1 MADRL
6 PSCYIYMRQLIRISA
21 LGGSRMYFPQP
32 MMSLSSQGKINKVG
46 DNAGGGGIPRART
59 TINNNGVLGG
69 SHGNTNSII
78 SNIVS
83 QNGMGNND
91 DLGEKSFSERW
102 RSIIDNCIIEFMAVL
117 FVNLTT
123 VMCWDFSGD
132 NQTLQFIPALVL
144 GLVLLCLK
152 DEDYFFP
159 DASHTVTLVVWAL
172 GGYRTWSQPCAR
184 LFGQTVGL
192 AVSMWICSV
201 ATLPHIVIHVQHPL
215 SIVFVL
221 EIIGTALEHM
231 AVVYVILPLLPSESA
246 HGSNFKFPKVK
257 PKSHKDT
264 EAPSNHSVMHAAIT
278 FTGVHF
284 CLWRSFNVE
293 MNPSVTILLA
303 FIRQIQE
310 QASLS
315 TSSSSSAAGT
325 SLEHNNSPTPH
336 HGPSPWSHATMAI
349 WGQLVGVLVC
359 VVYTVLYVP
368 RETKYWPSSTV
379 TKRATG
385 GGGSNASNSI

>member
-1 MADRL
+1 
-6 PSCYIYMRQLIRISA
+6 
-21 LGGSRMYFPQP
+21 MYFSQAIP
-32 MMSLSSQGKINKVG
+32 LSTQGKLGKMT
-46 DNAGGGGIPRART
+46 DHAGAAGGGIPRARS
-59 TINNNGVLGG
+59 TITNHLMNGGVC
-69 SHGNTNSII
+69 GNSSSSSSSIGAMI
-78 SNIVS
+78 S
-83 QNGMGNND
+83 D
-91 DLGEKSFSERW
+91 DLVEKGFGERW

-123 VMCWDFSGD
+123 IMCWDFSGD
-132 NQTLQFIPALVL
+132 NQALQFIPALVL

-172 GGYRTWSQPCAR
+172 GGYRTWSQPLAR

-192 AVSMWICSV
+192 AVSLWICSV
-201 ATLPHIVIHVQHPL
+201 ATLPRIAIHVQHPL
-215 SIVFVL
+215 SIIFVL
-221 EIIGTALEHM
+221 EIIGTTLEHM
-231 AVVYVILPLLPSESA
+231 AVVYVILPLLPSENA

-293 MNPSVTILLA
+293 MNPSVTILIV
-303 FIRQIQE
+303 FVRQIQ
-310 QASLS
+310 QQQQ
-315 TSSSSSAAGT
+315 TP
-325 SLEHNNSPTPH
+325 SPSDH
-336 HGPSPWSHATMAI
+336 GGDGPSPWSHATMAI

-359 VVYTVLYVP
+359 IVYTVLYVP
-368 RETKYWPSSTV
+368 RETKYWPAAVSKRGASS
-379 TKRATG
+379 G
-385 GGGSNASNSI
+385 GGNALNSF

>member
-1 MADRL
+1 
-6 PSCYIYMRQLIRISA
+6 
-21 LGGSRMYFPQP
+21 MYFHQAMPLP
-32 MMSLSSQGKINKVG
+32 TQGRLNKIA
-46 DNAGGGGIPRART
+46 DNAVGGIPRARS
-59 TINNNGVLGG
+59 TINSGVGHSSNAGG
-69 SHGNTNSII
+69 VIPNAVVG
-78 SNIVS
+78 
-83 QNGMGNND
+83 GD
-91 DLGEKSFSERW
+91 DLGDRGFGERW

-172 GGYRTWSQPCAR
+172 GGYRNWSQPCAR
-184 LFGQTVGL
+184 LLGQTVGL
-192 AVSMWICSV
+192 AVSLWICSA

-215 SIVFVL
+215 SVVFVL

-246 HGSNFKFPKVK
+246 HGSSFKFPKVK

-303 FIRQIQE
+303 YIRQMQ
-310 QASLS
+310 QQQQPLA
-315 TSSSSSAAGT
+315 TSD
-325 SLEHNNSPTPH
+325 H
-336 HGPSPWSHATMAI
+336 HSDPSPWSHATMAI

-359 VVYTVLYVP
+359 IVYTVLYVP
-368 RETKYWPSSTV
+368 RETKYWPASV
-379 TKRATG
+379 TRRGAG
-385 GGGSNASNSI
+385 GGNTINAF

>member
-1 MADRL
+1 
-6 PSCYIYMRQLIRISA
+6 
-21 LGGSRMYFPQP
+21 MYFHQAMPLP
-32 MMSLSSQGKINKVG
+32 AQGRLNKVV
-46 DNAGGGGIPRART
+46 DNVVAGGGMPRARS
-59 TINNNGVLGG
+59 TINNHLNNSGCCG
-69 SHGNTNSII
+69 SS
-78 SNIVS
+78 
-83 QNGMGNND
+83 GNNNSSGGIIPSLGAMGSD
-91 DLGEKSFSERW
+91 DLGEKGFGERW

-132 NQTLQFIPALVL
+132 NQALQFIPALVL

-184 LFGQTVGL
+184 LLGQTVGL
-192 AVSMWICSV
+192 AVSLWICSV
-201 ATLPHIVIHVQHPL
+201 ATLPKIVIHVQHPL
-215 SIVFVL
+215 SIIFVL

-231 AVVYVILPLLPSESA
+231 AVVYVILPLLPSENA

-278 FTGVHF
+278 FSGVHF

-293 MNPSVTILLA
+293 MNPSVTILIA
-303 FIRQIQE
+303 FIRQMQ
-310 QASLS
+310 QPLA
-315 TSSSSSAAGT
+315 TAT
-325 SLEHNNSPTPH
+325 TTDPH
-336 HGPSPWSHATMAI
+336 HTPDADPSPWGHATMAI

-359 VVYTVLYVP
+359 IVYTVLYVP
-368 RETKYWPSSTV
+368 RETKYWPATA
-379 TKRATG
+379 TKRGA
-385 GGGSNASNSI
+385 GSF

>member
-1 MADRL
+1 
-6 PSCYIYMRQLIRISA
+6 
-21 LGGSRMYFPQP
+21 MYFPQAMP
-32 MMSLSSQGKINKVG
+32 LSTQGKLNKMVDHPVG
-46 DNAGGGGIPRART
+46 GMPRARS
-59 TINNNGVLGG
+59 TINNHLSNSNGSGG
-69 SHGNTNSII
+69 
-78 SNIVS
+78 
-83 QNGMGNND
+83 GNNNVGGLVMGSD
-91 DLGEKSFSERW
+91 DSGEKGFGERW

-184 LFGQTVGL
+184 LLGQTVGL
-192 AVSMWICSV
+192 AVSLWICSA

-231 AVVYVILPLLPSESA
+231 AVVYVILPLLPSENA

-303 FIRQIQE
+303 FIRQMQQQPLASDHSGGA
-310 QASLS
+310 QA
-315 TSSSSSAAGT
+315 
-325 SLEHNNSPTPH
+325 
-336 HGPSPWSHATMAI
+336 PSPWSHATMAV

-359 VVYTVLYVP
+359 IVYTVLYVP
-368 RETKYWPSSTV
+368 RETKYWPGT
-379 TKRATG
+379 RRGA
-385 GGGSNASNSI
+385 GGSNTVNSF